1 MKKILGILRRFFD
14 VQLTPDEVVHVT
26 LVQIRAM

>member
-1 MKKILGILRRFFD
+1 MKIINFIMKIFD
-14 VQLTPDEVVHVT
+14 YHLAPEEVVHVT